1 MQDQGKSNFHMI
13 SRELLDAQAEALGIP
28 IVKWNT
34 TPETYEQQFKK
45 ALAQAKTNGAQG
57 IITGDIFD
65 VAQHEPGWLERICK
79 EVGIKPV
86 KPLWQQ
92 DTKKLLKEF
101 INLGFKATVV
111 RVKTDKLG
119 MEYLGRELNQ
129 EFYGDLLKLGNVDLC
144 GEYGEYHTFV
154 TDGPIFKKRIEIE
167 QTKTSTINGWG
178 RLEITRFQLKPKKR

>member
-1 MQDQGKSNFHMI
+1 MI
-13 SRELLDAQAEALGIP
+13 SRELLDAQAEAVGIS

-57 IITGDIFD
+57 IITGDIFE
-65 VAQHEPGWLERICK
+65 VAQHEPGWLERVCA

-101 INLGFKATVV
+101 MELGFKATVV

-119 MEYLGRELNQ
+119 MEYLGRQLNQ
-129 EFYGDLLKLGNVDLC
+129 EFLNDLLKLGNVDLC

-154 TDGPIFKKRIEIE
+154 TDGPIFKKQIDIQ
-167 QTKTSTINGWG
+167 QTKTSTVNGWG
-178 RLEITRFQLKPKKR
+178 RMEITRFQLKPKNGN